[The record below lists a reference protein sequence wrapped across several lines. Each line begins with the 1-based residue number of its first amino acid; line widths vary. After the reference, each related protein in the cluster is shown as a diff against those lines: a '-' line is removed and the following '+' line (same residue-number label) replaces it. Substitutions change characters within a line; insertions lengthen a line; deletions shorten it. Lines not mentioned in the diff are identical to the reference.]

1 MSQTRV
7 VEPAQLPPQSAD
19 HTDGAAGSWPQQP
32 QAEAD
37 TLDVDQD
44 PLGLL
49 HQLRVDDD
57 TLLDAMSDAL
67 QELVGEQD
75 CCFIA
80 RGLCH
85 LCGTSKQSPVPV
97 VNFCPT
103 FRADHSLCRDHL
115 RSLHRVRMDDLFA
128 GKNRPTVS
136 KRCLKCTICF
146 RSCVCAICQ
155 AERRQDLAKYRAWIG
170 AELERTCTG
179 QALPPPSAENK
190 QPTTETVERIEAP
203 QALPAPTEDQ
213 DMDET
218 EDEDAQP
225 KAASRHQHP
234 KRAAK
239 ALPQDPHSHGSTLMN
254 GSGGASEL
262 PTEVQEL
269 EVVQGEQTQSLVQL
283 LSTLHQESERQS
295 GSSESTDS
303 SAASSSQGRRR
314 RSITK
319 ATPVPSST
327 TETDTSNEAR
337 GAANAAEQIEAKP
350 TEVRH
355 QKRKRDSFMADKRS
369 SESSR
374 SSATEVRSF
383 VALMRM
389 TGDT

>member
-1 MSQTRV
+1 MAGV
-7 VEPAQLPPQSAD
+7 V
-19 HTDGAAGSWPQQP
+19 
-32 QAEAD
+32 
-37 TLDVDQD
+37 QD

-49 HQLRVDDD
+49 HQLRVDDS
-57 TLLDAMSDAL
+57 TLMDAMSDAL

-97 VNFCPT
+97 VNFCPS

-146 RSCVCAICQ
+146 RSCACTSCQ

-170 AELERTCTG
+170 AELDRARTGEET
-179 QALPPPSAENK
+179 LPPPSAEDK
-190 QPTTETVERIEAP
+190 QPPYAQASEAAKRVETP
-203 QALPAPTEDQ
+203 QALAASLEDQ

-218 EDEDAQP
+218 EDEEAQP
-225 KAASRHQHP
+225 KTVSRQHP

-239 ALPQDPHSHGSTLMN
+239 ALPQDLPTAPVDGSKAA
-254 GSGGASEL
+254 SVASEPPVEDL
-262 PTEVQEL
+262 SQV
-269 EVVQGEQTQSLVQL
+269 GEPSLVQL
-283 LSTLHQESERQS
+283 LSNLNQGGARQS
-295 GSSESTDS
+295 ASGESTDS
-303 SAASSSQGRRR
+303 SAVSSAVSSSQGRRR

-319 ATPVPSST
+319 AVPIPSST
-327 TETDTSNEAR
+327 TETDTSNEAL
-337 GAANAAEQIEAKP
+337 GAPDSAEQIEAKA

-355 QKRKRDSFMADKRS
+355 QKRKRDSFSVDKRS
-369 SESSR
+369 AESSR
-374 SSATEVRSF
+374 SSEVRCFSYGCC
-383 VALMRM
+383 LES
-389 TGDT
+389 